1 VVAVIL
7 NADVLAPLRLNVCI
21 HSSSIC
27 NTPLTGAF
35 LLAATAAAAAAAVF
49 AVDSIAA

>member
-1 VVAVIL
+1 VLAVIL